1 MHEHIIRDLAL
12 IVVLGISAQWLAW
25 QVRLPSILL
34 LLTFGFVAGPVTH
47 LLDPDHLFSDLLFPF
62 VSLSVGLVLFE
73 EGLTLKL
80 AQIRE
85 VHRSVRNL
93 ISIGAA
99 ITWVLG
105 SGAAYWVLDLGL
117 QLSVLLGAIL
127 VVTGPTVVIPLLR
140 HIRPVR
146 RVASVARWEG
156 IVIDPVGA
164 TPWPSSSTKASSSK
178 AGRTPP
184 AMPCLDY
191 SRPSPWDS

>member
-1 MHEHIIRDLAL
+1 
-12 IVVLGISAQWLAW
+12 
-25 QVRLPSILL
+25 
-34 LLTFGFVAGPVTH
+34 
-47 LLDPDHLFSDLLFPF
+47 
-62 VSLSVGLVLFE
+62 
-73 EGLTLKL
+73 
-80 AQIRE
+80 
-85 VHRSVRNL
+85 
-93 ISIGAA
+93 
-99 ITWVLG
+99 
-105 SGAAYWVLDLGL
+105 VLDLGL

-146 RVASVARWEG
+146 RVASVARCEG

-191 SRPSPWDS
+191 SRPSP